1 MIEAP
6 SELREDLRLISEM
19 VPQGARVLDLGCG
32 TGDLLA
38 WLQAHRGVN
47 GYGLEIDHDKIT
59 ACIAKGVNVIERNI
73 DEDLSD
79 YESDS
84 FDLVV
89 MTETLQAVRHPAN
102 VLDEMLRIAPEG
114 IVTFPNFGHWSCRLH
129 LATRGRM
136 PVSSHL
142 PHAWYDTPNIHLCT
156 FADFEALCSER
167 GLRIT
172 RRLVVNGGYRPN
184 RFINRWSNLF
194 GNIAIYGLARARSGS
209 TGPRREPSS

>member
-1 MIEAP
+1 MNPAP
-6 SELREDLRLISEM
+6 TTLREDLRLIAEL
-19 VPQGARVLDLGCG
+19 VPEGARVLDLGCG

-38 WLQAHRGVN
+38 WLQQHREVN

-79 YESDS
+79 YDSDS

-89 MTETLQAVRHPAN
+89 MTETLQAVRHPAK

-114 IVTFPNFGHWSCRLH
+114 IVTFPNFGHWRCRLH
-129 LATRGRM
+129 LATQGRM
-136 PVSSHL
+136 PVAGHL
-142 PHAWYDTPNIHLCT
+142 PHSWYDTPNIHLCT
-156 FADFEALCSER
+156 FADFEALCTER

-172 RRLVVNGGYRPN
+172 RRLVVDANYRPN
-184 RFINRWSNLF
+184 NVINRWSNLF
-194 GNIAIYGLARARSGS
+194 GSIAIYGLARAA
-209 TGPRREPSS
+209 TPRRKT